1 MNLITNTNKKLISPV
16 HVASSGN
23 CWVDEWWEK
32 RNSTWGHE
40 DWKKSLEKALGIN
53 EIDVWTWW

>member
-53 EIDVWTWW
+53 GIDVWTWG